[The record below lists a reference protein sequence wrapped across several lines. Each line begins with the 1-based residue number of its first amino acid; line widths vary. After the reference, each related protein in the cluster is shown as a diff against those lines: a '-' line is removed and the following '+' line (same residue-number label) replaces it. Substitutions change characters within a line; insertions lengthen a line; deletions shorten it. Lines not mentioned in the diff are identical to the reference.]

1 MVATTT
7 LAPPPSYRIVD
18 TRPSNSLS
26 APAKDARPM
35 KLVVVGMGYV
45 GTPVAALFADVPGFT
60 VTGIQRRSPRSALK
74 IDALN
79 DGRFVIEAEEP
90 GLPELIKR
98 VHDKGTF
105 HVTDDTSAYRDA
117 DAIIIAVQ
125 TPVDERHIPQ
135 YESLKEVLAD
145 IGDNMK
151 RGTLVCLESTV
162 APGTTDHLAKPILE
176 QHSHMKAGVDFGLL
190 FSYERVMVGRLLHNL
205 TSYDRIVGGIDE
217 DSTERGIE
225 LYRHIV
231 KAKLHPTD
239 ALTAEVAKVTENAY
253 RDVNIA
259 FANEIALICESLG
272 VNVHDVR
279 SFVNSLPNDPSTP
292 HANPYR
298 NMHIPGAGV
307 GGHCLPKDSWLLKY
321 GLDAYGKLKFK
332 PEIIVESRNLNDY
345 MPTHM
350 KELTEEALGEKGI
363 KLGDARVTILGVAFL
378 EDSDDTRNTPAEPLY
393 ALLKEKVK
401 DIVAHDPYVKE
412 HEGMKIT
419 EDLEKAIE
427 GSDCLV
433 IVTRH
438 QEYIELGPERLK
450 ILMRTPVVVDGR
462 NTLDQDRYLKAGF
475 AFRGVGI
482 PHKKSK

>member
-1 MVATTT
+1 
-7 LAPPPSYRIVD
+7 
-18 TRPSNSLS
+18 
-26 APAKDARPM
+26 M

-60 VTGIQRRSPRSALK
+60 VTGIQRRSPRSAWK

-79 DGRFVIEAEEP
+79 QGRSVIEAEEP

-98 VHDKGTF
+98 IHDKGTF
-105 HVTDDTSAYRDA
+105 HVTDDTSVYKDA

-125 TPVDERHIPQ
+125 TPVDEHHIPQ

-145 IGDNMK
+145 IGNNMR

-176 QHSHMKAGVDFGLL
+176 KHSHMKAGVDFGLL

-205 TSYDRIVGGIDE
+205 TYYDRIVGGIDE

-225 LYRHIV
+225 LYKHIV

-321 GLDAYGKLKFK
+321 GLDTYGKLKFK

-345 MPTHM
+345 MPSHM
-350 KELTEEALGEKGI
+350 KDLAESTLGEKGI
-363 KLGDARVTILGVAFL
+363 KLEDAKVTILGVAFL

-393 ALLKEKVK
+393 ALLKGKVK
-401 DIVAHDPYVKE
+401 DIIAHDPYVKE
-412 HEGMKIT
+412 LEDLKIT
-419 EDLEKAIE
+419 SDLEKAIE
-427 GSDCLV
+427 GRDCLI

-438 QEYIELGPERLK
+438 QEYLELGPEWLK
-450 ILMRTPVVVDGR
+450 SLMRTPVIVDGR
-462 NTLDQDRYLKAGF
+462 NTLDQDKFLKAGF
-475 AFRGVGI
+475 AFSGVGI
-482 PHKKSK
+482 PHKKTK

>member
-1 MVATTT
+1 
-7 LAPPPSYRIVD
+7 
-18 TRPSNSLS
+18 
-26 APAKDARPM
+26 M

-60 VTGIQRRSPRSALK
+60 VTGIQRRSPRSEWK

-79 DGRFVIEAEEP
+79 QGRSVIEADEP

-98 VHDKGTF
+98 VHDKGSF
-105 HVTDDTSAYRDA
+105 HVTDDASAYRDA
-117 DAIIIAVQ
+117 DAIIVAVQ
-125 TPVDERHIPQ
+125 TPVDEHHIPQ

-205 TSYDRIVGGIDE
+205 TAYDRIVGGIDE
-217 DSTERGIE
+217 ESTERGIE

-279 SFVNSLPNDPSTP
+279 SFVNNLPNDPSTP

-321 GLDAYGKLKFK
+321 GLDAYGKIRFK
-332 PEIIVESRNLNDY
+332 PGIIVESRNVNDH

-350 KELTEEALGEKGI
+350 KDLAEEALREKGVR
-363 KLGDARVTILGVAFL
+363 LGDAKITLLGVAYL
-378 EDSDDTRNTPAEPLY
+378 ENSDDTRNTPAEPLY
-393 ALLKEKVK
+393 DLLEGKVR

-412 HEGMKIT
+412 YEGMKVT
-419 EDLEKAIE
+419 GSLEEAVK

-433 IVTRH
+433 VVTRH
-438 QEYIELGPERLK
+438 QEYLELRPEWLK
-450 ILMRTPVVVDGR
+450 QLMKTPVVVDGR
-462 NTLDQDRYLKAGF
+462 YTLDQDRYLKVGF
-475 AFRGVGI
+475 SFRGVGL
-482 PHKKSK
+482 PHKKTP